1 MLKIVFMG
9 TPEFAIP
16 SLEAIV
22 SSGHKLIGVVT
33 QPDKPKGRGKKL
45 ASPPVKE
52 WATARN
58 IPVYQPEKVRDPEFI
73 KILRGLAPD
82 LIVTAAYGQILPKEI
97 LDIPPLGCVNV
108 HASLLP
114 KYRGSSPIQ
123 QALMD
128 GETETGITIMYMDV
142 GMDTGDIILQKS
154 IPIYPDEQ
162 AGELHDRLAVLGGQA
177 LAEALKMF
185 ENGRPEGRPQ
195 EHDKATYC
203 KKIDKSMGNI
213 DWTQSAIRIKN
224 LVRGLTPWPGTFT
237 FLDDQRIKVWK
248 VQEWEYSKLGTYIPG
263 QVVAADQHQ
272 GLVVA
277 CGEGF
282 LRLIKIQ
289 VEGKKVM
296 EDVEFLRGNPIK
308 VGAVFRSE
316 PISEVSQLW
325 EEKEQ

>member
-1 MLKIVFMG
+1 VLRIVFMG

-22 SSGHKLIGVVT
+22 SSGHQIIGVVT

-45 ASPPVKE
+45 APPPVKE
-52 WATARN
+52 WALARA

-73 KILRGLAPD
+73 RILKELAPD

-97 LDIPPLGCVNV
+97 LDIPPLGCINV

-114 KYRGSSPIQ
+114 KYRGASPIQ
-123 QALMD
+123 QALID

-142 GMDTGDIILQKS
+142 GMDTGDIILQRS
-154 IPIYPDEQ
+154 TPIHPDEQ
-162 AGELHDRLAVLGGQA
+162 ADELHDRLAVLGGQA
-177 LAEALKMF
+177 LAEVLELF
-185 ENGRPEGRPQ
+185 EKGRPAGRPQ

-213 DWTQSAIRIKN
+213 DWTQSALRIKN

-237 FLDDQRIKVWK
+237 FLGDQRIKVWK
-248 VQEWEYSKLGTYIPG
+248 VQEWEYSKLGTYTPG
-263 QVVAADQHQ
+263 QVVAADQRQ

-277 CGEGF
+277 CGDGF
-282 LRLIKIQ
+282 LRLVRIQ
-289 VEGKKVM
+289 GEGKKVM
-296 EDVEFLRGNPIK
+296 EDIEFLRGNPIP
-308 VGAVFRSE
+308 VGTVFRSE
-316 PISEVSQLW
+316 PSSEVPQSC
-325 EEKEQ
+325 EEKE

>member
-22 SSGHKLIGVVT
+22 SSGHQIIGVVT

-45 ASPPVKE
+45 APPPVKE
-52 WATARN
+52 WAVARN
-58 IPVYQPEKVRDPEFI
+58 IPVYQPEKVKDPEFI
-73 KILRGLAPD
+73 EVLKGLAPD

-97 LDIPPLGCVNV
+97 LDIPPLGCINV

-114 KYRGSSPIQ
+114 KYRGASPIQ
-123 QALMD
+123 QALID

-142 GMDTGDIILQKS
+142 GMDTGDIIFQKS
-154 IPIYPDEQ
+154 TPIYPDEQ
-162 AGELHDRLAVLGGQA
+162 ADELHDRLAVLGGEA
-177 LAEALKMF
+177 LAEVLKLF
-185 ENGRPEGRPQ
+185 EKGRPAGRPQ
-195 EHDKATYC
+195 EQEKATYC

-213 DWTQSAIRIKN
+213 DWTQSAVRIKN

-237 FLDDQRIKVWK
+237 FLGDQRIKVWK
-248 VQEWEYSKLGTYIPG
+248 VQEWEYSNLGTHTPG
-263 QVVAADQHQ
+263 QVVAADQRH

-282 LRLIKIQ
+282 LRLVRIQ
-289 VEGKKVM
+289 GEGKKVM
-296 EDVEFLRGNPIK
+296 EDVEFLRGNPIP
-308 VGAVFRSE
+308 VGAIFRSE
-316 PISEVSQLW
+316 PSSEVPPSC
-325 EEKEQ
+325 EGKK